1 MVGDPGMVGDSDRGA
16 RRQWPVSFLAVI
28 LAAILAA
35 ILAPIDSVTK
45 ATLAKFHSW
54 HQSQR

>member
-45 ATLAKFHSW
+45 ATLAKFHS
-54 HQSQR
+54 